1 MDTSEFAKTAD
12 LASLKANIDKLDID
26 KLEKVQSGLSN
37 LKSKVDKLDVSVV
50 GTCPVHLSKL
60 SDLVLND
67 FIKKTEYDELVK
79 KVNDITTINTSYLLK
94 KLTMTQKLVKLQR
107 KYLIIIMIDI
117 LLIMSLMS

>member
-1 MDTSEFAKTAD
+1 M
-12 LASLKANIDKLDID
+12 
-26 KLEKVQSGLSN
+26 VP
-37 LKSKVDKLDVSVV
+37 V
-50 GTCPVHLSKL
+50 PVHLSKL

>member
-1 MDTSEFAKTAD
+1 M
-12 LASLKANIDKLDID
+12 
-26 KLEKVQSGLSN
+26 VP
-37 LKSKVDKLDVSVV
+37 V
-50 GTCPVHLSKL
+50 PVHLSKL
-60 SDLVLND
+60 SDLMLND

>member
-1 MDTSEFAKTAD
+1 M
-12 LASLKANIDKLDID
+12 
-26 KLEKVQSGLSN
+26 VP
-37 LKSKVDKLDVSVV
+37 V
-50 GTCPVHLSKL
+50 PVHLSKL

-107 KYLIIIMIDI
+107 KYLIIIMINI

>member
-1 MDTSEFAKTAD
+1 MY
-12 LASLKANIDKLDID
+12 LQL
-26 KLEKVQSGLSN
+26 VP
-37 LKSKVDKLDVSVV
+37 V
-50 GTCPVHLSKL
+50 PVHLSKL

-107 KYLIIIMIDI
+107 KYLIIIMINI
-117 LLIMSLMS
+117 LLAMSLMS